1 MIELK
6 NCSVGVK
13 QQSLTHSKI
22 YFYFQAEIRKYITD
36 KIQEEVFKLKEK
48 AERLHQEQ
56 V

>member
-1 MIELK
+1 MEFTDDLELMRLMK
-6 NCSVGVK
+6 K
-13 QQSLTHSKI
+13 TP
-22 YFYFQAEIRKYITD
+22 AEIRKYITD